1 MTTLVLQAAGS
12 AIGSFF
18 GGPIGAI
25 AGRALGAIAG
35 SAIDGALLG
44 GGGRTI
50 QGPRLGDMEGL
61 TAAEGA
67 AIPRVY
73 GRARVGGH
81 LIWATRFE
89 EVTST
94 ATRSSGG
101 GKGGLAPRQKE
112 RTFSYFANV
121 AIALCDGPI
130 TFVRRIWA
138 DGREIDQSRLT
149 MRIYRGDDAQM
160 PDALIIAKE
169 GAGNAPAYRGTAYVV
184 FERFALAEYGNRVPQ
199 FSFEVVRALPGL
211 REQVRAV
218 NLIPGS
224 SEFAYQTVAVSRML
238 GPGASQAENR
248 NQLQATSDVVASLD
262 QLQALCPQLTG
273 VSIIT
278 SWFGDSLD
286 VATCSVA
293 PRVDNAIKLT
303 EGGTWSVAGL
313 DRTSARLVSLV
324 DGVPAYGGTP
334 SDAALLSLIAEIKRR
349 GLKVTLYPFM
359 MMDIARGNTLPN
371 PYGGTSQ
378 PAFPWR
384 GRITCRPAPGQP
396 GSPDG
401 TALVVPGIAAFVG
414 TVTPS
419 DLSLDSGA
427 VTCAKPDE
435 WSFRRH
441 ILHHARLAEAAGGVD
456 GFVIGSEMIGLT
468 RVRSAS
474 GVYPFVAALQGIAAD
489 ARAMLGPQTRITY
502 AADWTEYGAHVLGG
516 GQEVRFPLDPLWAH
530 PAISAVGIDWYPP
543 ISDWR
548 DGIDHL
554 DAEIAR
560 SGTDPDYL
568 TLRQTSGEAFD
579 WYYAGDAARNAQL
592 RAPITD
598 GAAGKPWIY
607 RAKDMASWWRNPH
620 IERVGGIELATSTA
634 WLPGTKPIW
643 LTETGCPAVDKGANS
658 PNVFPDPKSSENGLP
673 PFSSGQRDDLMLL
686 RALEAQ
692 VGVFDPSS
700 PRFSALANPLNAGGT
715 LRMLA
720 PDDMALWAW
729 DARPFPAFPMLE
741 TVWSDGANWQKGHWL
756 NGRLESAPLDRL
768 IAAILGDHDL
778 PEAGQL
784 GIDDIVDGYVIDRP
798 MSAREAIEPLIRL
811 FGLDARFSGGQLLV
825 NGRAIRQPVTIG
837 PDELVL
843 DRDNRP
849 FSLRRA
855 QESEL
860 PRELRIGFI
869 DGAWE
874 YRRAASRSRRLGGSA
889 RREVALDGAIV
900 SHRAQVDDLADQRL
914 KEAWISREAVKF
926 SVSPRQ
932 IALEPGDAVHLDI
945 DGTTRLFRI
954 GEIDD
959 GEVRRV
965 TAVSAERSLE
975 SSVHAAR
982 DLARLPAVQAIAA
995 RPFAVPVELPLA
1007 CAGEQPLMHLATFAR
1022 PWPGTLDLLRSTDGD
1037 SFSSAGAAD
1046 RPALIG
1052 TLLTPLPPGPVWRWN
1067 RSPGIEIRIE
1077 GGMLQSISDASA
1089 LAGLNSFAVQGPDGL
1104 WEVLTAASAEL
1115 IGPQS
1120 YRLSRLVRGIGG
1132 SESAALRA
1140 APVGSR
1146 IVGVDEALVPLTSD
1160 LADLGRSIRYRVV
1173 PPGVD
1178 AADPAVL
1185 SLLASSAGLALK
1197 PLSPVHIKA
1206 RRTPSG
1212 IEISWIRRTRI
1223 GGDNW
1228 ELAEPPLSEASEAYL
1243 LTIHAGGIP
1252 VRTVR
1257 LQVPMFS
1264 YSGAGEIADF
1274 GSMQTLLDVAVAQIS
1289 DVVGAGAVRRGL
1301 IPVR

>member
-18 GGPIGAI
+18 GGPVGAI

-35 SAIDGALLG
+35 SVIDNALLG

-61 TAAEGA
+61 TAAEGV

-89 EVTST
+89 EVMTT
-94 ATRSSGG
+94 TTRSSGG
-101 GKGGLAPRQKE
+101 GKGGLAPRQRE

-121 AIALCDGPI
+121 AIALCDGPV
-130 TFVRRIWA
+130 TLVRRVWA
-138 DGREIDQSRLT
+138 DGREMDLTRVT
-149 MRIYRGDDAQM
+149 MRVHRGDGEQM

-184 FERFALAEYGNRVPQ
+184 FERLALADYGNRVPQ

-224 SEFAYQTVAVSRML
+224 AEFAYQTGAVSRTL

-248 NQLQATSDVVASLD
+248 NQLQAASDVIASLD
-262 QLQALCPQLTG
+262 QLQALCPNLTG

-286 VATCSVA
+286 VGACSVA
-293 PRVDNAIKLT
+293 PRVDNAVKVT

-313 DRTSARLVSLV
+313 DRASARLVSLV
-324 DGVPAYGGTP
+324 DGIPAFGGTP
-334 SDAALLSLIAEIKRR
+334 SDAGLLSLIAELKRR

-359 MMDIARGNTLPN
+359 MMDIAAGNTLPN
-371 PYGGTSQ
+371 PYGGASQ
-378 PAFPWR
+378 PVYPWR
-384 GRITCRPAPGQP
+384 GRITCRPAPGQS

-401 TALVVPGIAAFVG
+401 TALALSAIAAFVG
-414 TVTPS
+414 TVMPS
-419 DLSLDSGA
+419 DLSLDGTS
-427 VTCAKPDE
+427 VVCAKPGE

-441 ILHHARLAEAAGGVD
+441 ILHHAKLAEAAGGVD

-474 GVYPFVAALQGIAAD
+474 GVYPFVTALQGIAAD
-489 ARAMLGPQTRITY
+489 VRAMLGAQTRITY
-502 AADWTEYGAHVLGG
+502 AADWTEYGAHVLDG

-548 DGIDHL
+548 DGTDHL
-554 DAEIAR
+554 DAQIAR

-568 TLRQTSGEAFD
+568 ASRQTSGEAFD
-579 WYYAGDAARNAQL
+579 WYYADAAGRAAQTRL
-592 RAPITD
+592 PISD
-598 GAAGKPWIY
+598 GLASKPWIY
-607 RAKDMASWWRNPH
+607 RAKDIANWWRNPH
-620 IERVGGIELATSTA
+620 IERVGGAERGVATA
-634 WLPGTKPIW
+634 WMPGSKPVW

-658 PNVFPDPKSSENGLP
+658 PNVFPDPKSSENALP
-673 PFSSGQRDDLMLL
+673 PFSNGQRDDLMLL
-686 RALEAQ
+686 RAMEAQ
-692 VGVFDPSS
+692 IGVFDPAS
-700 PRFSALANPLNAGGT
+700 PRFSPLANPLNAGGT

-729 DARPFPAFPMLE
+729 DARPFPAFPMLA
-741 TVWSDGANWQKGHWL
+741 TVWGDGANWQKGHWL
-756 NGRLESAPLDRL
+756 NGRLEAAPLNRL
-768 IAAILGDHDL
+768 VAAILGDFGL
-778 PEAGQL
+778 PEAGPL
-784 GIDDIVDGYVIDRP
+784 GIDEIIDGFVIDRP
-798 MSAREAIEPLIRL
+798 MSAREALEPLVRL
-811 FGLDARFSGGQLLV
+811 FGLDARFSAGQLHV
-825 NGRAIRQPVTIG
+825 GGRANRQPVTVS
-837 PDELVL
+837 PADLVL

-900 SHRAQVDDLADQRL
+900 SHRAQVDGLAEQRL
-914 KEAWISREAVKF
+914 KDAWIGRETLKF
-926 SVSPRQ
+926 GLSPRQ
-932 IALEPGDAVHLDI
+932 IALEPGDVIRFEI
-945 DGTTRLFRI
+945 DGIPRLFRVN
-954 GEIDD
+954 EIDD
-959 GEVRRV
+959 GDVRRV
-965 TAVSAERSLE
+965 TAFSTERTTPASIG
-975 SSVHAAR
+975 SGRDAAMV
-982 DLARLPAVQAIAA
+982 PAIPALAA

-1007 CAGEQPLMHLATFAR
+1007 RAADQPRLHLATFAR
-1022 PWPGTLDLLRSTDGD
+1022 PWPGALDLLRSTDGVV
-1037 SFSSAGAAD
+1037 FTGAGSVD

-1052 TLLTPLPPGPVWRWN
+1052 TLLTPLPPGPLWRWDGH
-1067 RSPGIEIRIE
+1067 PGIDIRIE
-1077 GGMLQSISDASA
+1077 AGMLQSVSDGAA
-1089 LAGLNSFAVQGPDGL
+1089 LSGLNSFAVQGPDGL

-1115 IGPQS
+1115 IGPSS
-1120 YRLSRLVRGIGG
+1120 YRLTRLVRGLGG
-1132 SESAALRA
+1132 SEITALRA
-1140 APVGSR
+1140 APAGSR
-1146 IVGVDEALVPLTSD
+1146 LLGVDEALVVLTSD

-1173 PPGVD
+1173 PPGID
-1178 AADPAVL
+1178 AADPAAVGL
-1185 SLLASSAGLALK
+1185 SASASGLALK
-1197 PLSPVHIKA
+1197 PLSPVHVRA

-1212 IEISWIRRTRI
+1212 IEITWIRRSRI

-1228 ELAEPPLSEASEAYL
+1228 ELADPPLGEAREAYV
-1243 LTIHAGGIP
+1243 LTLYAGAIA
-1252 VRTVR
+1252 VRTLEV
-1257 LQVPMFS
+1257 QTPSFS
-1264 YSGAGEIADF
+1264 YSVAGEIADF
-1274 GSMQTLLDVAVAQIS
+1274 GSAQTVLDIAVAQVS
-1289 DVVGAGAVRRGL
+1289 DVVGQGDARRGL
-1301 IPVR
+1301 VPVR